1 MYTYTLI
8 RSGWGERTLYSV
20 VCRFEL
26 SPSFVTTDVHSAETM
41 SVVLAEGRG
50 EDVWVDILH
59 LPFYPPLE
67 GFFFFTSRRV
77 VEKALCSRKR

>member
-8 RSGWGERTLYSV
+8 RSGCGERTLYSV
-20 VCRFEL
+20 VCRLEL

-67 GFFFFTSRRV
+67 GFFFSTSRRV
-77 VEKALCSRKR
+77 VEKALCGRKR